1 MAHEH
6 SHASDHVREPGGAAS
21 ERRLL
26 LTLVI
31 LLAFTLVE
39 ALGGWF
45 ANSIA
50 LLAEA
55 AHMLADCASLLLAV
69 LAIRASRRPADA
81 RHTYGSS
88 RYQTL
93 AAYTNGLILLAL
105 TAWIMA
111 EAVHRLLAPPAVDG
125 ELMLVI
131 AILGGVA
138 NLAGVLTLSGANSL
152 NERGARAHVLSD
164 LLGSAAATGAALL
177 ILEWGWRIADP
188 ILSLLVSVLI
198 LRSGWRLTRES
209 GHVLLQGAPH
219 TADPEQIV
227 RDLERVPDVCDV
239 HHVHVWSMTGEAP
252 VVTLHATVDAA
263 TDQQEVLRRILERL
277 RDQHGV
283 THATVQLEGGKC
295 LDESKHPCH
304 EARDA

>member
-1 MAHEH
+1 MAREH
-6 SHASDHVREPGGAAS
+6 SHTGDHVHAPGSRAG

-26 LTLVI
+26 LTLSI
-31 LLAFTLVE
+31 LLTFTLVE

-55 AHMLADCASLLLAV
+55 GHMLADCASLLLAV

-111 EAVHRLLAPPAVDG
+111 EAVHRLIAPPAVDG

-131 AILGGVA
+131 AILGGVS
-138 NLAGVLTLSGANSL
+138 NLAGFLTLAGARSL

-164 LLGSAAATGAALL
+164 LLGSAAATGAALM

-188 ILSLLVSVLI
+188 ILSLLVSLLI
-198 LRSGWRLTRES
+198 LRSGWRLTREA

-219 TADPEQIV
+219 TADPEAIV
-227 RDLERVPDVCDV
+227 RDLESVPDVCDV

-252 VVTLHATVDAA
+252 VVTLHATIDAN

-277 RDQHGV
+277 RDHHGV
-283 THATVQLEGGKC
+283 THATVQLEGGHC
-295 LDESKHPCH
+295 LDESEHPCH
-304 EARDA
+304 EA

>member
-1 MAHEH
+1 MAHAH
-6 SHASDHVREPGGAAS
+6 SHAGDHLHEPGSGAS

-26 LTLVI
+26 LTLGI
-31 LLAFTLVE
+31 LVTFTAVE

-55 AHMLADCASLLLAV
+55 GHMLADCAALLLAV

-93 AAYTNGLILLAL
+93 AAYTNGLTLLAL

-111 EAVHRLLAPPAVDG
+111 EAVHRLIAPPAVDG

-131 AILGGVA
+131 AILGGVS
-138 NLAGVLTLSGANSL
+138 NLAAFLTLAGAGSL
-152 NERGARAHVLSD
+152 NERAARTHILSD
-164 LLGSAAATGAALL
+164 LLGAAAAIGAALL
-177 ILEWGWRIADP
+177 ILEGGWRIADP
-188 ILSLLVSVLI
+188 ILSLLVSLLI
-198 LRSGWRLTRES
+198 LRSGWRLTREA
-209 GHVLLQGAPH
+209 GHVLLQGAPQ
-219 TADPEQIV
+219 TADPEEIV
-227 RDLERVPDVCDV
+227 RDLERVPKVCDV

-252 VVTLHATVDAA
+252 VVTLHATVDAH
-263 TDQQEVLRRILERL
+263 TDQQEVLRRILDRL
-277 RDQHGV
+277 RDRHGV
-283 THATVQLEGGKC
+283 THATVQLEGGEC
-295 LDESKHPCH
+295 LDESEHPCH
-304 EARDA
+304 GT

>member
-1 MAHEH
+1 VADEH
-6 SHASDHVREPGGAAS
+6 FHAGDHRHAPGSGAS

-26 LTLVI
+26 LALGM
-31 LLAFTLVE
+31 LLSFTLVE

-55 AHMLADCASLLLAV
+55 GHMLADCASLLLAI
-69 LAIRASRRPADA
+69 LAIRASRRSADA
-81 RHTYGSS
+81 RHTYGAS

-105 TAWIMA
+105 TAWIIA
-111 EAVHRLLAPPAVDG
+111 EVAHRLIAPPAVDG

-131 AILGGVA
+131 ALLGGIA
-138 NLAGVLTLSGANSL
+138 NLAGLLTLSGASSL

-164 LLGSAAATGAALL
+164 LLGSAAATAAALL

-188 ILSLLVSVLI
+188 ILSLLVSLLI
-198 LRSGWRLTRES
+198 LRSGWRLTREA
-209 GHVLLQGAPH
+209 GHVLLQGAPQ
-219 TADPEQIV
+219 TADTEAIV

-239 HHVHVWSMTGEAP
+239 HHVHVWSMTGDAP
-252 VVTLHATVDAA
+252 VVTLHATVDVD
-263 TDQQEVLRRILERL
+263 THQQEVLRRILERL

-283 THATVQLEGGKC
+283 THATVQLEGGAC
-295 LDESKHPCH
+295 LDESEHPCH
-304 EARDA
+304 KA